1 MYSWI
6 WNKLPGGRGQK
17 IAEAILLL
25 VAVTLF
31 MYIVVFPAIDQLIGV
46 DEVSVTE

>member
-17 IAEAILLL
+17 IVAAVVLFAAI
-25 VAVTLF
+25 TLF
-31 MYIVVFPAIDQLIGV
+31 LYIVVFPVIEQLIGI
-46 DEVSVTE
+46 DEVAVTE